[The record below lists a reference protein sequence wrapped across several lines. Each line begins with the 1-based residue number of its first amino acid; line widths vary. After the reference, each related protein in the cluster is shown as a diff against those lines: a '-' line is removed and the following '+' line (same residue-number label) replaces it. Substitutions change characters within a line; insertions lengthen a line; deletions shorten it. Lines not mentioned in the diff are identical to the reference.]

1 MRAILP
7 TPGSSIIR
15 CSFVIALG
23 AALGCGGATTERVAD
38 PWTGTWSIVSVNGEA
53 VPADV
58 SGLGYSERVVSR
70 TLDLSP
76 GGTGTWKD
84 STLSALLCS
93 PPTADTTTLC
103 NASGSATVTWSALGD
118 TLIVLRNQST
128 TVGYVVSFKKFS
140 KQPDGVLTRNADSQT
155 EVYRRR

>member
-1 MRAILP
+1 
-7 TPGSSIIR
+7 
-15 CSFVIALG
+15 VVALG
-23 AALGCGGATTERVAD
+23 VALGCGGATTERVDD
-38 PWTGTWSIVSVNGEA
+38 PWTGTWSVVSVNGLA

-70 TLDLSP
+70 TLDLLP

-93 PPTADTTTLC
+93 SPTADTTTLC
-103 NASGSATVTWSALGD
+103 NASGSATVTWLALGD

-128 TVGYVVSFKKFS
+128 TVGYVVSSKKFLR
-140 KQPDGVLTRNADSQT
+140 QLDGTLIRNADSKT
-155 EVYRRR
+155 ESYLRR

>member
-1 MRAILP
+1 MTGRRFPL
-7 TPGSSIIR
+7 
-15 CSFVIALG
+15 IALG
-23 AALGCGGATTERVAD
+23 VALGCGGAATEHVDD
-38 PWTGTWSIVSVNGEA
+38 PWTGTWSVVSVNGEA

-70 TLDLSP
+70 TLDLLP

-93 PPTADTTTLC
+93 SSTADSTTLC

-118 TLIVLRNQST
+118 SLIVLRNQST
-128 TVGYVVSFKKFS
+128 TVGYVVSFKKFF
-140 KQPDGVLTRNADSQT
+140 KQLDGTLIRSADSQI
-155 EVYRRR
+155 EIYRRR